1 MVSQTGKKAIDRFK
15 SHERSNFH
23 KEACNA
29 VVAAKGSANVAYA
42 CAKGK
47 AKEMDDARQALLAT
61 LSSLLYLS
69 TEGLAT
75 HGHEDTESN
84 LRQLLELQA
93 NDIPSLRSWLLS
105 TKYKWI
111 SHQILN
117 EMVELMAHDILRSL
131 TDEVRAA
138 EHYAVIMDE
147 TADISVKEEL
157 SVCFRVVT
165 ESLEVEKLFCGFF
178 NMTDTTATSLFA
190 ILKDILC
197 RFNLPIE
204 KCRGQCY
211 DGAANMKGNHRGV
224 QALMQEQE
232 PRALYVHC
240 LAHILN
246 LVLHDVG
253 QKVDM
258 CRDFLYAVTELINFV
273 TCSPK
278 RVASF
283 QEIEVEEDVNLRK
296 FCPTRWTLK
305 ASSLRSVLSNYSSII
320 TFFSE
325 TASEERT
332 EAGAKASAFLR
343 MLFKFESFI
352 MLTLLTKVFSRM
364 EALNAALQKRML
376 RFDQA
381 EKMVKSVTASVAE
394 LKHSF
399 PLVWKEVLAE
409 AGKVGV
415 VDPCVPAARR
425 KKTPHRYQ
433 EGSSAHVFTSAEDM
447 YRQRYYEVLDTV
459 LSSLSDRYLP
469 EMWQHMSHIE
479 QFATGKQ
486 DEAYITQFYG
496 DDLERGRLVL
506 HRDMLIDIVSQQK
519 SAPLH
524 TFKDVV
530 QMFSGE
536 KGEHLRN
543 LLPEMAKLTKIALT
557 MPVSSSTSERSSS
570 GLRRLKTYLRS
581 TTGQARLNHLAILH
595 THKELSRKI
604 NIYKIADDF
613 IARTSARMN
622 IFSLKVK
629 PSHQT
634 TK

>member
-1 MVSQTGKKAIDRFK
+1 MLFISLADCSKAMEKYLIRKRKAPGEDCEESRPSSSISSSVAEAPPRADDTSTPSSVCTAEAGPSKIRSIGEVSDAPSTEKQGRRFQPTWKSTYKWLSYNVHSDKAFCETCCTASEMKLPLPNTSQDKDSYLAFVKNGFSNWKKAIDRFK

-69 TEGLAT
+69 TQGLAIR
-75 HGHEDTESN
+75 GHEDTESN
-84 LRQLLELQA
+84 LRQLLELRA
-93 NDIPSLRSWLLS
+93 NDIPSLRSWLLR

-147 TADISVKEEL
+147 TADISVKEQL

-165 ESLEVEKLFCGFF
+165 ESLEVEELFCGFF
-178 NMTDTTATSLFA
+178 NTTDTTATSLFA

-211 DGAANMKGNHRGV
+211 DGAANMRGKHRGV

-283 QEIEVEEDVNLRK
+283 QEIQVEEDVNLRK

-305 ASSLRSVLSNYSSII
+305 ASSLRSVLSNYSSLI

-332 EAGAKASAFLR
+332 EAGAKASGFLR
-343 MLFKFESFI
+343 MLFKFESFF

-364 EALNAALQKRML
+364 EALNTALQKRTL

-394 LKHSF
+394 LRQSF
-399 PLVWKEVLAE
+399 PLVWEEVLAE

-415 VDPCVPAARR
+415 
-425 KKTPHRYQ
+425 
-433 EGSSAHVFTSAEDM
+433 
-447 YRQRYYEVLDTV
+447 
-459 LSSLSDRYLP
+459 
-469 EMWQHMSHIE
+469 
-479 QFATGKQ
+479 
-486 DEAYITQFYG
+486 
-496 DDLERGRLVL
+496 
-506 HRDMLIDIVSQQK
+506 
-519 SAPLH
+519 
-524 TFKDVV
+524 
-530 QMFSGE
+530 
-536 KGEHLRN
+536 
-543 LLPEMAKLTKIALT
+543 
-557 MPVSSSTSERSSS
+557 
-570 GLRRLKTYLRS
+570 
-581 TTGQARLNHLAILH
+581 
-595 THKELSRKI
+595 
-604 NIYKIADDF
+604 
-613 IARTSARMN
+613 
-622 IFSLKVK
+622 
-629 PSHQT
+629 
-634 TK
+634 